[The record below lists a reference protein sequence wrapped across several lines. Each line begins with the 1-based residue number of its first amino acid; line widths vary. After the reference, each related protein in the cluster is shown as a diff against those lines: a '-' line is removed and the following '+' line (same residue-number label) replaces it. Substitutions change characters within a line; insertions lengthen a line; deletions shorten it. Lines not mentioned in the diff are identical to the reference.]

1 MGINVLLFV
10 VVQVGLEPWRRK
22 RLVRG
27 FEEKVREAVTQIP
40 QQTPI
45 PSQILALQQS
55 LEQRPIEQLTIK
67 QDTKSMANQESK
79 EDDGE
84 EPVDNA
90 VVLDDEWAVIPMDEA
105 EETGYIPEK
114 KDIWISAAGGAVVGG
129 LITALGTWLISR

>member
-27 FEEKVREAVTQIP
+27 FEEKVREAVTRIP

-55 LEQRPIEQLTIK
+55 LEQPPIEQLPIK
-67 QDTKSMANQESK
+67 HDTKNIANQDSK
-79 EDDGE
+79 EDGGE
-84 EPVDNA
+84 EPVENA
-90 VVLDDEWAVIPMDEA
+90 VRLDDEWVVIPKDEVA
-105 EETGYIPEK
+105 GTGYIPEK
-114 KDIWISAAGGAVVGG
+114 KDIWISATGGAVVGG